1 MRKIIC
7 QKCGKTFQIDDDV
20 QKAFCVHCG
29 AANELS
35 GAESGTAGIPAD
47 QTVELDAQQ
56 QVLLNEC
63 RQKFESAR
71 FKVFNRKTG
80 EKGDTMIGFWST
92 LLFHGRNSRGFFSM
106 NRARREADKYWQ
118 QPVIAQALSD
128 AGDLAEM
135 LVAEQLYDSVKR
147 FYKTCKEDRHYGTK
161 LLDMMKLKP
170 DQIADKVAKEFTGL
184 IFEYWLHFEQVRY
197 RDQIFRAAWHAYPV
211 IFPDYPDLLRER
223 VNNLPV
229 EEYQEL
235 RKILRF

>member
-1 MRKIIC
+1 MQKIVC
-7 QKCGKTFQIDDDV
+7 QNCDKTFQVDDGV

-29 AANELS
+29 AVNDLNS
-35 GAESGTAGIPAD
+35 DQTAIEGFPAD
-47 QTVELDAQQ
+47 QAVELTSEQQ
-56 QVLLNEC
+56 ALLNEC
-63 RQKFESAR
+63 RQKIESVR

-92 LLFHGRNSRGFFSM
+92 LLFHGRNSRGYFSL

-118 QPVIAQALSD
+118 QPAMAQALAD
-128 AGDLAEM
+128 AGDLAEI

-170 DQIADKVAKEFTGL
+170 EQIADKVAKEFCSL
-184 IFEYWLHFEQVRY
+184 IFEYWIHFEQVRY

-211 IFPDYPDLLRER
+211 SFPENPGLLREK
-223 VNNLPV
+223 VDELPV
-229 EEYQEL
+229 EEYQQL